1 MSLGFQ
7 PDIVIIK
14 ADNAATEGIIRTST
28 MATGSRPIWNGSVLL
43 ANNITSLDAN
53 GFTVGSDIRVN
64 GLNVCGGGGAPCEY
78 YWTAFKADANIVVDT
93 YSGDGVATQA
103 IMGVGF
109 AVDYVMIYGDGNK
122 WPRNRTS
129 FPSTTALGA
138 GANFR
143 IRNAGEN
150 STSIPSLD
158 ANGFTVGNG
167 NGDQEDANSSGVTY
181 HYIAFNESG
190 GQIKVGSYSGDGAN
204 PRDVNGVGFQPAYVL
219 VQSLDDGDQAYQ
231 KSDQMPAAQSLDF
244 LENLIVNRIVGLI
257 PDGFQVS
264 SDARVNSSGEDYT
277 YIAFASGGG
286 ASNLTAGHYRC
297 WNDDG
302 LEGSGAQPIQATAIT
317 DDTTTSTTDVA
328 LAGMSIT
335 PGAGDYIAWFSGSVE
350 NSSGTDDQLPWCTT
364 RDLGPQLSC
373 THGSRFPMSIF
384 KRTQRKYVKK
394 AYRVRNWREYE
405 AGLRN
410 RGSLTVW
417 SSLTAGKLVN
427 WDAPRPRRRKPGR
440 QRKYSNHAIE
450 TAVTLGMVFHLS
462 SRQSEGLLRSLFAL
476 MKLDNDVPD
485 HTTISRR
492 KAKLG
497 KVPFYQDKQKTP
509 LHILIDSSGL
519 AVHAGQL
526 RRAPKSRDYRKLHL
540 CVDEQTG
547 EVVAGEL
554 TSKRARDSSRVA
566 SLVGQIDSPISSARA
581 DTAYDASGVYE
592 AIENHSAHRSP
603 RVLIPPRKGAQLAS
617 GPASS
622 RQRNRNIA
630 AQARLGKR
638 KWHTE
643 SGYSKRSKVETT
655 FHRYKAIVGSA
666 MRARG
671 LAAQRVEARI
681 GCKILNTMTALG
693 MPDSEMI
700 G

>member
-1 MSLGFQ
+1 M
-7 PDIVIIK
+7 
-14 ADNAATEGIIRTST
+14 
-28 MATGSRPIWNGSVLL
+28 
-43 ANNITSLDAN
+43 
-53 GFTVGSDIRVN
+53 
-64 GLNVCGGGGAPCEY
+64 
-78 YWTAFKADANIVVDT
+78 
-93 YSGDGVATQA
+93 
-103 IMGVGF
+103 
-109 AVDYVMIYGDGNK
+109 
-122 WPRNRTS
+122 
-129 FPSTTALGA
+129 
-138 GANFR
+138 
-143 IRNAGEN
+143 
-150 STSIPSLD
+150 
-158 ANGFTVGNG
+158 
-167 NGDQEDANSSGVTY
+167 
-181 HYIAFNESG
+181 
-190 GQIKVGSYSGDGAN
+190 
-204 PRDVNGVGFQPAYVL
+204 
-219 VQSLDDGDQAYQ
+219 
-231 KSDQMPAAQSLDF
+231 
-244 LENLIVNRIVGLI
+244 
-257 PDGFQVS
+257 
-264 SDARVNSSGEDYT
+264 
-277 YIAFASGGG
+277 
-286 ASNLTAGHYRC
+286 
-297 WNDDG
+297 
-302 LEGSGAQPIQATAIT
+302 
-317 DDTTTSTTDVA
+317 
-328 LAGMSIT
+328 
-335 PGAGDYIAWFSGSVE
+335 
-350 NSSGTDDQLPWCTT
+350 
-364 RDLGPQLSC
+364 
-373 THGSRFPMSIF
+373 
-384 KRTQRKYVKK
+384 
-394 AYRVRNWREYE
+394 RNWREYE

-417 SSLTAGKLVN
+417 ISLTAGKLVN

-492 KAKLG
+492 KPKLG
-497 KVPFYQDKQKTP
+497 KVPFYQVKQKTP

-526 RRAPKSRDYRKLHL
+526 RRAQKSRDYRKLHL
-540 CVDEQTG
+540 CVDEQSG

-581 DTAYDASGVYE
+581 DTAYDAGGVYE

-603 RVLIPPRKGAQLAS
+603 RALFRRARAPCSHRGRRAADS
-617 GPASS
+617 A
-622 RQRNRNIA
+622 IA
-630 AQARLGKR
+630 TLQHKLGSANE

>member
-1 MSLGFQ
+1 
-7 PDIVIIK
+7 
-14 ADNAATEGIIRTST
+14 
-28 MATGSRPIWNGSVLL
+28 
-43 ANNITSLDAN
+43 
-53 GFTVGSDIRVN
+53 
-64 GLNVCGGGGAPCEY
+64 
-78 YWTAFKADANIVVDT
+78 
-93 YSGDGVATQA
+93 
-103 IMGVGF
+103 
-109 AVDYVMIYGDGNK
+109 
-122 WPRNRTS
+122 
-129 FPSTTALGA
+129 
-138 GANFR
+138 
-143 IRNAGEN
+143 
-150 STSIPSLD
+150 
-158 ANGFTVGNG
+158 
-167 NGDQEDANSSGVTY
+167 
-181 HYIAFNESG
+181 
-190 GQIKVGSYSGDGAN
+190 
-204 PRDVNGVGFQPAYVL
+204 
-219 VQSLDDGDQAYQ
+219 
-231 KSDQMPAAQSLDF
+231 
-244 LENLIVNRIVGLI
+244 
-257 PDGFQVS
+257 
-264 SDARVNSSGEDYT
+264 
-277 YIAFASGGG
+277 
-286 ASNLTAGHYRC
+286 
-297 WNDDG
+297 
-302 LEGSGAQPIQATAIT
+302 
-317 DDTTTSTTDVA
+317 
-328 LAGMSIT
+328 
-335 PGAGDYIAWFSGSVE
+335 
-350 NSSGTDDQLPWCTT
+350 
-364 RDLGPQLSC
+364 
-373 THGSRFPMSIF
+373 MSIF

-417 SSLTAGKLVN
+417 ISLTAGKLVN
-427 WDAPRPRRRKPGR
+427 WDAPRPRRRQPGR

-476 MKLDNDVPD
+476 MKLDHDVPD

-492 KAKLG
+492 KPKLG
-497 KVPFYQDKQKTP
+497 KVPFYQVKQKTP
-509 LHILIDSSGL
+509 LHILLDSSGL

-526 RRAPKSRDYRKLHL
+526 RRAQKSRDYRKLHL
-540 CVDEQTG
+540 CVDEQSG

-566 SLVGQIDSPISSARA
+566 SLVGQSDSPISSARA
-581 DTAYDASGVYE
+581 DTAYDAGGVYE
-592 AIENHSAHRSP
+592 AIENHSAHCSP
-603 RVLIPPRKGAQLAS
+603 RVLIPPRKGALLAS

-700 G
+700 GWWESGPSELSASIGVVHQGTWARTMFDLGRSDIAPQARSLSSLKGTMPLLRWSWEFLRGREEAARLATPRVRQHHLHASPVLDIPHTVSDMRFATHTPTAKDHARRAVTDAMLAVHLDICCATNEFIHPMGGRR